1 MILERFIHPIS
12 LDLRIS
18 ELTTNNVLL
27 FVKTYRKQYLQYNV
41 KLIISMEFIAWH
53 YKTEILLRP
62 FTS

>member
-27 FVKTYRKQYLQYNV
+27 FVKTYRKQYLQWNV
-41 KLIISMEFIAWH
+41 KLIISMEFIA
-53 YKTEILLRP
+53 
-62 FTS
+62 